1 MPEEFD
7 ERELLE
13 RIDGDMDF
21 LEETVEIL
29 EEDYPVLFEAI
40 VRAATAGDAEAL
52 VKPAH
57 ALKGMLANFCAGPAE
72 AAARDL
78 ETKARENRLEDI
90 DSGVKVLARETER
103 LRLALR
109 SFLKANQP

>member
-1 MPEEFD
+1 MPDEFD
-7 ERELLE
+7 DQELLE
-13 RIDGDMDF
+13 RIDGDLDF

-29 EEDYPVLFEAI
+29 EEDYPVLFEAV
-40 VRAATAGDAEAL
+40 VRAAAAGDAEAL

-57 ALKGMLANFCAGPAE
+57 ALNGMLANFCAGPAE

-78 ETKARENRLEDI
+78 EMKARENRLEDI

>member
-21 LEETVEIL
+21 LEETVEML

-40 VRAATAGDAEAL
+40 VRAAAVSDAEAL
-52 VKPAH
+52 AKPAH

-78 ETKARENRLEDI
+78 EMKARENRLADV
-90 DSGVKVLARETER
+90 DSGVQVLARETER
-103 LRLALR
+103 LRSALR
-109 SFLKANQP
+109 SFLRDRRS